1 MKIVIEFPHVT
12 DKVGLMRVKRWDE
25 SPMPEDGFSVWA
37 RLVNGQVMGQFALVT
52 PYIEGAGTFS
62 ANSNATRLTTNNLFQ
77 IADLQI
83 EDAFTLQQKM
93 NWLMHGGEVDA
104 NGTPTWGAPMRA

>member
-25 SPMPEDGFSVWA
+25 APMPADGFSVWA
-37 RLVNGQVMGQFALVT
+37 RKVNGQVFGQFALVT

-62 ANSNATRLTTNNLFQ
+62 ANSNATKLTTHNMFQ

-93 NWLMHGGEVDA
+93 NRLMGSGEVDA
-104 NGTPTWGAPMRA
+104 SGKP